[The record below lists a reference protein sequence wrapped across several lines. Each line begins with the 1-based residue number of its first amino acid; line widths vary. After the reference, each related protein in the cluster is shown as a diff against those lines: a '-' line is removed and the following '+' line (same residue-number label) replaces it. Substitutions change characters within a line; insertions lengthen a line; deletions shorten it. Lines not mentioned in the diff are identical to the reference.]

1 VTAALSG
8 RLPGKGDDKGG
19 DDQSGDE
26 KGGGGRGKGPKQD
39 VSRVKNSH
47 IIEEHIDVGVPHR
60 VAYDQWTQ
68 YDAWSK
74 IFKKESAKL
83 RDGRS
88 NGDGG
93 DGEDGKKDEDQKVT
107 LSSKIGPS
115 QREWETEIVE
125 RIPGRRIA
133 WRAKG
138 GIQAKGVV
146 TFHRLDDRLTHLAVN
161 IEYRPSGFMETVGNF
176 FRMQRRRAR
185 KDLKL
190 FKNYIE
196 LRAEASGKGPG
207 RLRGEGLRDDVDQQV
222 KQADDSGGDDRQ
234 KDSQSDE
241 RDES

>member
-1 VTAALSG
+1 MVSG
-8 RLPGKGDDKGG
+8 RVPGKGDKGG
-19 DDQSGDE
+19 KHEDE
-26 KGGGGRGKGPKQD
+26 SGGGDGQKRNGQD
-39 VSRVKNSH
+39 HGSRAKSSH

-68 YDAWSK
+68 YDTWSK
-74 IFKKESAKL
+74 IFKKESAKA
-83 RDGRS
+83 GNQRS
-88 NGDGG
+88 SRGSGGG
-93 DGEDGKKDEDQKVT
+93 DDEQADDRKVT
-107 LSSKIGPS
+107 LTSKIGPS
-115 QREWETEIVE
+115 KREWETEIVE

-161 IEYRPSGFMETVGNF
+161 IEYKPTGFMETVGNF

-196 LRAEASGKGPG
+196 LRAEPTGKGPG
-207 RLRGEGLRDDVDQQV
+207 RVRGEGLRDDVDQQV
-222 KQADDSGGDDRQ
+222 NQARGDGNSDDAKR
-234 KDSQSDE
+234 SQSDE
-241 RDES
+241 RGEN